1 MLYINGCSWTDS
13 FTFRDSLMNND
24 ILAINNAASGN
35 SNFQICRQTK
45 YDLKNF
51 SKHFDKITAIIFFTE
66 AFRSE
71 YEYKM
76 IKGPGSLQD
85 LASKSLHQMKKAI
98 DSSLPNNVN
107 IIYSSSFVDLPWETN
122 FPSMLTLAC
131 KAHGIIQEKTQCY
144 TTKAIKVQRVHG
156 VKPNLNDLDVIIDRL
171 NTIEK
176 IPKQL
181 DHHLKDYISY
191 TAVAKQIQ
199 EALNG

>member
-13 FTFRDSLMNND
+13 FIFRDSLSNND
-24 ILAINNAASGN
+24 ILVINNAASGN

-51 SKHFDKITAIIFFTE
+51 SKHFDKITAIIFLTE

-76 IKGPGSLQD
+76 AKGPGSLQD

-131 KAHGIIQEKTQCY
+131 KAHGIIQEETQCY
-144 TTKAIKVQRVHG
+144 TTKVIKVQKIHEL
-156 VKPNLNDLDVIIDRL
+156 KPNLKDLDIIIDRL

-176 IPKQL
+176 IPNQQNY
-181 DHHLKDYISY
+181 HIKDSISY
-191 TAVAKQIQ
+191 TAVVKQIQ
-199 EALNG
+199 EVLNG